1 MLPPLNPPARR
12 TETDM
17 GRPKLPPEKLRDV
30 PTTVMMTAVE
40 RAELEDRAAALG
52 LSVSEFVR
60 RRVSG
65 TPLPK
70 AAADRSLDAKLATA
84 LLRIGVNLNQIA
96 RHMNAGRHAPP
107 DLPALIDTIKLHVNR
122 LTDDPRRDRQGTVL

>member
-1 MLPPLNPPARR
+1 
-12 TETDM
+12 M
-17 GRPKLPPEKLRDV
+17 GRPKLPPGERRDV
-30 PTTVMMTAVE
+30 PTTVMMTEIE
-40 RAELEDRAAALG
+40 RAQLENLAASHG

-60 RRVSG
+60 RRVRSA
-65 TPLPK
+65 PLPK
-70 AAADRSLDAKLATA
+70 AAGDRVLDAKLATA
-84 LLRIGVNLNQIA
+84 LLRLGVNLNQIA